1 MSSSQNPKAN
11 KLRGRLNS
19 WFGGGS
25 ESSYSGTIGTMAF
38 HLVASN
44 CFLNHNAA
52 HLHITPIIASKLTMI
67 LTYN

>member
-52 HLHITPIIASKLTMI
+52 HL
-67 LTYN
+67 